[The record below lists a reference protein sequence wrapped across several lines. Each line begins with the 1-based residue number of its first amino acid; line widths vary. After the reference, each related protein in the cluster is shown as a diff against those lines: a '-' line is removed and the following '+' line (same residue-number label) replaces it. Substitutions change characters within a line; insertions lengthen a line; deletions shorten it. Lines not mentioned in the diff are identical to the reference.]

1 MKSLA
6 HEKII
11 ECFKTPLSSMSA
23 AALLII
29 ASVRVSYAIIMI
41 GSLFWVFLLCTLLR
55 NGIRKIIP
63 DNLKSI
69 INILLS
75 SFVGSIFYLFLYF
88 LNPFLAM
95 ECTLPILLVPVL
107 YYASVSSDAFASK
120 VGRSIAF
127 GDSLRQATSLSI
139 LIFALA
145 LIREPLGFA
154 TLSVPGGS
162 QGIIEL
168 FKLHG
173 ENSPLPIQIISLSAG
188 ALFLLA
194 YILMLCQYFE
204 AGNNKP
210 EDLEMPEANDE

>member
-1 MKSLA
+1 MKLLA
-6 HEKII
+6 HEKIVG
-11 ECFKTPLSSMSA
+11 CFKTPLSSMSA

-41 GSLFWVFLLCTLLR
+41 GALFWVFLLCTLLR

-75 SFVGSIFYLFLYF
+75 SFVGSIFYLILYF
-88 LNPFLAM
+88 INPFLAM
-95 ECTLPILLVPVL
+95 ECILPILLVPVL
-107 YYASVSSDAFASK
+107 YFASVSSDAFGSK

-127 GDSLRQATSLSI
+127 ADSLRQAASLGI

-168 FKLHG
+168 FNLG
-173 ENSPLPIQIISLSAG
+173 NESALPIQVISLSSG
-188 ALFLLA
+188 AMFLLA
-194 YILMLCQYFE
+194 YILIICQYLE
-204 AGNNKP
+204 AGKKTP
-210 EDLEMPEANDE
+210 EDVETPEANDE